1 MEEQP
6 GLLKNKMDLATEL
19 NEMGVK
25 AKQASAVLNTASSSQ
40 KDSFFDLAIKEIKSD
55 KELILMA
62 NHQDV
67 SQARDNGKDDAF
79 IDRLELNHER
89 IEGICKTL
97 EEIKLFP
104 DPVGK
109 VLATWDRPNGLNI
122 SRVSTPL
129 GVIGIIFESRPNVAS
144 DAGGLCLK
152 SGNAVILRSGKDGL
166 RSATALVNALQKALL
181 EAELPKESIQIVPSE
196 SREAATFMLEG
207 LNGSIDVIVPRG
219 GKSLVAEV
227 EKSAKVPVFGHL
239 EGICHVYVDEH
250 ADEKKAL
257 EICVNA
263 KMRRTGIC
271 GAVETIL
278 LNQNIAA
285 SFGPVLVAK
294 LLSLDCEVRGCS
306 KTMALDDRVVPAS
319 EEDWSTEYLAPI
331 VSIKVVKDIG
341 EAIDHVNKYGTGH
354 TESIVSEN
362 NKAQNQ
368 FTDGIDSAIL
378 MINASTQFADGG
390 EFGLGGEIGIATGK
404 FHARG
409 PVGLDQL
416 TSFKYIVLGD
426 GQTRE
431 I

>member
-1 MEEQP
+1 M
-6 GLLKNKMDLATEL
+6 
-19 NEMGVK
+19 
-25 AKQASAVLNTASSSQ
+25 
-40 KDSFFDLAIKEIKSD
+40 
-55 KELILMA
+55 
-62 NHQDV
+62 
-67 SQARDNGKDDAF
+67 
-79 IDRLELNHER
+79 ELNHER

-378 MINASTQFADGG
+378 MINAST
-390 EFGLGGEIGIATGK
+390 
-404 FHARG
+404 
-409 PVGLDQL
+409 PVSYTHL
-416 TSFKYIVLGD
+416 TLPTKA
-426 GQTRE
+426 
-431 I
+431 

>member
-1 MEEQP
+1 
-6 GLLKNKMDLATEL
+6 MDLKQQL
-19 NEMGVK
+19 NKIGEK
-25 AKQASAVLNTASSSQ
+25 AKEASVILNTAPSNQ
-40 KDSFFDLAIKEIKSD
+40 KNSFFDFAIKEIKSD
-55 KELILMA
+55 QELILMA

-67 SQARDNGKDDAF
+67 AQARDGGKDDAF
-79 IDRLELNHER
+79 IDRLELSHER
-89 IEGICKTL
+89 LEEICKTL
-97 EEIKLFP
+97 EEIKLFD

-109 VLATWDRPNGLNI
+109 VLANWDRPNGLNI

-181 EAELPKESIQIVPSE
+181 KAELPKESIQIVPSE
-196 SREAATFMLEG
+196 SREAATWMLEG

-239 EGICHVYVDEH
+239 EGICHVYVDAY
-250 ADEKKAL
+250 ADPKKAL
-257 EICVNA
+257 EICINA

-271 GAVETIL
+271 GAAETIL
-278 LNQNIAA
+278 LHQKIAT
-285 SFGPVLVAK
+285 SFAPALITK
-294 LLSLDCEVRGCS
+294 LSSLDCEVRGCE
-306 KTMALDDRVVPAS
+306 KTELLDDRTISAV

-331 VSIKVVKDIG
+331 VSIKVVNDLE
-341 EAIDHVNKYGTGH
+341 EAIYHINKYGTGH
-354 TESIVSEN
+354 TESIISEDRN
-362 NKAQNQ
+362 AQNK
-368 FTDGIDSAIL
+368 FTDSIDSAIV

-409 PVGLDQL
+409 PVGVNQL
-416 TSFKYIVLGD
+416 TSFKYIVSGD
-426 GQTRE
+426 GQIRG
-431 I
+431 

>member
-1 MEEQP
+1 
-6 GLLKNKMDLATEL
+6 MDLRQEL
-19 NEMGVK
+19 NEMGAK
-25 AKQASAVLNTASSSQ
+25 AKQASTVLNSAPSSQ
-40 KDSFFDLAIKEIKSD
+40 KNSFFDFAIQEIQSD

-62 NHQDV
+62 NNQDV
-67 SQARDNGKDDAF
+67 TQARDSGKDDAF
-79 IDRLELNHER
+79 IDRLELNNKR
-89 IEGICKTL
+89 LEGICKTL

-166 RSATALVNALQKALL
+166 RSATALVDALQKALL
-181 EAELPKESIQIVPSE
+181 KAGLPKETIQIVPFE
-196 SREAATFMLEG
+196 SREAATLMLEG

-239 EGICHVYVDEH
+239 EGICHVYVDGY
-250 ADEKKAL
+250 ADLKKAL
-257 EICVNA
+257 EICINA

-271 GAVETIL
+271 GAAETIL
-278 LNQNIAA
+278 LHQKIAT
-285 SFGPVLVAK
+285 SFAPALIAK
-294 LLSLDCEVRGCS
+294 LSSLDCEVRGCE
-306 KTMALDDRVVPAS
+306 KTELLDERTISAV

-331 VSIKVVKDIG
+331 VSIKVVNDLE
-341 EAIDHVNKYGTGH
+341 EAIYHINKYGTGH
-354 TESIVSEN
+354 TESIISEDRN
-362 NKAQNQ
+362 AQNE
-368 FTDGIDSAIL
+368 FTDSIDSAIV

-409 PVGLDQL
+409 PVGVNQL
-416 TSFKYIVLGD
+416 TSFKYIVSGD
-426 GQTRE
+426 GQIRD
-431 I
+431 

>member
-1 MEEQP
+1 MNLQQ
-6 GLLKNKMDLATEL
+6 KL
-19 NEMGVK
+19 NEMGAK
-25 AKQASAVLNTASSSQ
+25 AKQASAVLNIAPSSQ
-40 KDSFFDLAIKEIKSD
+40 KNSFFDLAIKEIQSD
-55 KELILMA
+55 KELIFKA

-67 SQARDNGKDDAF
+67 AQARDSGKDDAF
-79 IDRLELNHER
+79 IDRLELNNER
-89 IEGICKTL
+89 LEGICKTL

-104 DPVGK
+104 DPVGR

-181 EAELPKESIQIVPSE
+181 GASLPKESIQIVQSE
-196 SREAATFMLEG
+196 SREAATLMLEG

-257 EICVNA
+257 EICINA

-271 GAVETIL
+271 GAAETIL
-278 LNQNIAA
+278 LHQSIAA
-285 SFGPVLVAK
+285 SFGPTLINK
-294 LLSLDCEVRGCS
+294 LSSLDCEVRGCA
-306 KTMALDDRVVPAS
+306 KIMALDDHAVPAT

-331 VSIKVVKDIG
+331 VSIKIVNDAE
-341 EAIDHVNKYGTGH
+341 EAIGHINQYGTGH
-354 TESIVSEN
+354 TESIISQD
-362 NKAQNQ
+362 KDAQNK
-368 FTDGIDSAIL
+368 FTASIDSAIL
-378 MINASTQFADGG
+378 MINVSTQFADGG

-416 TSFKYIVLGD
+416 TSFKYIVAGD
-426 GQTRE
+426 GQVRS
-431 I
+431 

>member
-1 MEEQP
+1 
-6 GLLKNKMDLATEL
+6 MDLRQEL
-19 NEMGVK
+19 NEMGAK
-25 AKQASAVLNTASSSQ
+25 AKQASAVLNSAPSSQ
-40 KDSFFDLAIKEIKSD
+40 KNSFFDFAIQEIQSD

-62 NHQDV
+62 NNQDV
-67 SQARDNGKDDAF
+67 TQARDSGKDDAF
-79 IDRLELNHER
+79 IDRLELNNER
-89 IEGICKTL
+89 LEGICKTL

-109 VLATWDRPNGLNI
+109 VLATWNRPNGLNI

-166 RSATALVNALQKALL
+166 RSATALVDSLQKALL
-181 EAELPKESIQIVPSE
+181 KAGLPKETIQIVPFE
-196 SREAATFMLEG
+196 SREAATLMLEG

-239 EGICHVYVDEH
+239 EGICHVYVDEY
-250 ADEKKAL
+250 ADEKNAL
-257 EICVNA
+257 EICINA

-271 GAVETIL
+271 GAAETIL
-278 LNQNIAA
+278 LHQTIAK
-285 SFGPVLVAK
+285 SFGPVLIQK
-294 LLSLDCEVRGCS
+294 LSSLECEVRGCD
-306 KTMALDDRVVPAS
+306 KTMSLDDRTVPAT

-331 VSIKVVKDIG
+331 VSIKIVNDAE
-341 EAIDHVNKYGTGH
+341 EAIRHINQYGTGH
-354 TESIVSEN
+354 TEAIVSEDKN
-362 NKAQNQ
+362 TQNH
-368 FTDGIDSAIL
+368 FTASIDSAIL

-409 PVGLDQL
+409 PVGLNQL
-416 TSFKYIVLGD
+416 TSFKYIVAGD
-426 GQTRE
+426 GQVRP
-431 I
+431 

>member
-1 MEEQP
+1 MEGQP
-6 GLLKNKMDLATEL
+6 GLSKNKMDLSTEL

-40 KDSFFDLAIKEIKSD
+40 KNSFFDLAIKEIKSD

-79 IDRLELNHER
+79 IDRLELNYER

-196 SREAATFMLEG
+196 SREAATYMLEG

-285 SFGPVLVAK
+285 SFGAVLIKELV
-294 LLSLDCEVRGCS
+294 SLNCEVRGCN
-306 KTMALDDRVVPAS
+306 KTIALSDQVVPAS

-368 FTDGIDSAIL
+368 FTAGIDSAIL

-426 GQTRE
+426 GHTRE

>member
-6 GLLKNKMDLATEL
+6 GLLKNKMDLQEEINLIGA
-19 NEMGVK
+19 K

-40 KDSFFDLAIKEIKSD
+40 KNSFFDLAIKNIKSD

-62 NHQDV
+62 NHQDI
-67 SQARDNGKDDAF
+67 SQARDNGKDNAF
-79 IDRLELNHER
+79 LDRLELNHER
-89 IEGICKTL
+89 IEDICKTL

-109 VLATWDRPNGLNI
+109 VLAEWDRPNGLNI

-196 SREAATFMLEG
+196 SREPATWMLEG

-250 ADEKKAL
+250 TDEKKAL
-257 EICVNA
+257 KICVNA

-271 GAVETIL
+271 GAAETIL
-278 LNQNIAA
+278 LNQKIAA
-285 SFGPVLVAK
+285 SFGPALIKK
-294 LLSLDCEVRGCS
+294 LSSLNCEVRGCS
-306 KTMALDDRVVPAS
+306 KTMALDDGVAPAS

-331 VSIKVVKDIG
+331 ISIRVVEDVK
-341 EAIDHVNKYGTGH
+341 EAIDHINKYGTGH
-354 TESIVSEN
+354 TESIISEN
-362 NKAQNQ
+362 KEIQNK
-368 FTDGIDSAIL
+368 FTSSIDSAIL

-426 GQTRE
+426 GQTR
-431 I
+431 